1 MKKRVISNLIEEI
14 IVLVGSISAGAISGA
29 ALVCILS
36 KVNISS
42 PKKQQQFS
50 VKSFNSAKAEL
61 QSLQFEKS
69 LVDEA
74 ITKVYEAVQ
83 EGRIDSV
90 DRDRLLVKYKHQ
102 LDSYNEKIAAL
113 QSAVDF
119 VDLKEMRND
128 IVDLLERRITA
139 IDQKLVE
146 LSLSK
151 KSETPFT
158 DVHESMKQQK
168 QQKREQAF
176 IERKRDVEKENRGGE
191 AVADVEEVGKSEGE
205 NIEELQ
211 KEIIEALS
219 RLEQVEIDD
228 NEPPSKSQINRTPI
242 SFNDKSCLRQFR

>member
-1 MKKRVISNLIEEI
+1 VK
-14 IVLVGSISAGAISGA
+14 
-29 ALVCILS
+29 
-36 KVNISS
+36 ISS
-42 PKKQQQFS
+42 PKKQQFC
-50 VKSFNSAKAEL
+50 VKPFNSAKAEL

-90 DRDRLLVKYKHQ
+90 DRDRLLMKYKHQ

-128 IVDLLERRITA
+128 IVSLLERRITA

-146 LSLSK
+146 LSK

-158 DVHESMKQQK
+158 DVYESMKQKQQK
-168 QQKREQAF
+168 QQQAF
-176 IERKRDVEKENRGGE
+176 IERKRDIENENRGGE
-191 AVADVEEVGKSEGE
+191 AVADVEGIAEEVDKSKGE

-228 NEPPSKSQINRTPI
+228 NEPPSKSQNNRTPI